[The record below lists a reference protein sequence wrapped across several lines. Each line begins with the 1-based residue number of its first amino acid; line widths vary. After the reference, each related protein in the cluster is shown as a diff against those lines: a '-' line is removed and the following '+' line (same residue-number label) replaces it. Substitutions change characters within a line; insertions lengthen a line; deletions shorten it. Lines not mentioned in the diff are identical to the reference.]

1 MKEIRPGVWALRV
14 YVGRNAHGAPVQRR
28 RLVDSGKG
36 KAGAGVREARTVLA
50 KMHTEVQENG
60 GTKRVTTKG
69 LTVAKLLD
77 RYIGHCE
84 QQDKSPTTVREYRRI
99 AEKTL
104 VPRFGNIKVD
114 DLDQDH
120 LDALYADLKHN
131 GLKATSIRRVH
142 ALMSAAI
149 RFGQKKKIVKQ
160 NVATLASPPPVATVE
175 IEAPTVAQVRL
186 IIAAAEAKGDQS
198 LATIVTVAA
207 LTGAR
212 RGELCALRWSD
223 IDFTAAALTISQSV
237 YRTADA
243 EWSLKDPKSHQ
254 KRQISLDPVTLEALR
269 RHRAMADALAAD
281 LELDLPETG
290 FIFSE
295 SPLGS
300 EPLVPDVVTQR
311 YAKVA
316 KSLGIR
322 SHFHTLR
329 HFHATQ
335 SIAGGFDAVTVG
347 QRLGHS
353 NPTVTLKFYAHALE
367 QRDRD
372 LAAAMGAEL
381 SLSTGA

>member
-1 MKEIRPGVWALRV
+1 MREIRPGVWALRV
-14 YVGRNAHGAPVQRR
+14 YVGRNAVGAPVQRR
-28 RLVDSGKG
+28 RLVDSGKR
-36 KAGAGVREARTVLA
+36 KAGAGVRQARAELA
-50 KMHTEVQENG
+50 KMRTEVQENG
-60 GTKRVTTKG
+60 GTKRVTTTSY
-69 LTVAKLLD
+69 TVAKLLD

-104 VPRFGNIKVD
+104 VPRFGNVKVD

-120 LDALYADLKHN
+120 LDALYAELKRK

-149 RFGQKKKIVKQ
+149 QFGQKKKIVKH
-160 NVATLASPPPVATVE
+160 NVAMLASPPPVGTAE
-175 IEAPTVAQVRL
+175 IEAPTVAQVRS
-186 IIAAAEAKGDQS
+186 IIAAAEAKGDPN

-223 IDFTAAALTISQSV
+223 IDFTSAALTISRSV

-243 EWSLKDPKSHQ
+243 EWLLKDPKSHQ
-254 KRQISLDPVTLEALR
+254 KRRISLDPVAMEALR
-269 RHRAMADALAAD
+269 RHRGSADALAAN
-281 LELDLPETG
+281 LELELPETA

-295 SPLGS
+295 SPQGR

-316 KSLGIR
+316 KALGIR

-335 SIAGGFDAVTVG
+335 SIAGGFDVVTVG

-353 NPTVTLKFYAHALE
+353 NPTVTLKFYAHATE
-367 QRDRD
+367 QKDRD
-372 LAAAMGAEL
+372 LAAATGEEI
-381 SLSTGA
+381 SLGTGA